1 MDTKSELHPSLKEA
15 PVQPLSDES
24 LDSPPGSP
32 SPSPEKKRGKL
43 ETTVLMVA
51 LCMSV
56 FLAALDM
63 TILGT
68 ALPTIAE
75 HFQSIEVY
83 VWVGSAFLL
92 ASGASMPTWGKLSDI
107 WGRKALLLLA
117 TAVFFLGSALCA
129 AATSSAMLI
138 AGRTVQGV
146 GSGGLLSLV
155 NIVIGDLFSPR
166 DRGVYYG
173 IIGMMWA
180 LASSIG
186 PVIGGALTEKVSWR
200 WCFYIN
206 LPVSAVTFV
215 VIILTLHLQ
224 TPKTPIVAGLKAI
237 DWLGSLTIAGAT
249 TLFLLGLQFGG
260 VKYAWSSPAVICLI
274 IFGGIA
280 FIIFFFI
287 ESRARYPLMP
297 LRIFATKSNLALL
310 AINFAHAAPFMEA
323 GFFIPTYFQ
332 AVLSASPLLSAVW
345 LFPWILSVSFFT
357 AGGGIYIKKTG
368 RYFDCM
374 VFSLLT
380 SLLGYA
386 LLYNLPNHKGWAKIV
401 IYQLI
406 AGIGSGMNFQ
416 APLVALQSSSIV
428 TAQDNGTVTATYS
441 FIRTLTYA
449 IGVVIGSAILSNRMN
464 SHRATLED
472 ALGSTLA
479 ERFSGRDAQANIPLI
494 ESLPTAAQRQTVR
507 QAYYESIQTI
517 WIQVACII
525 VIGLVALP
533 LVERKRQLSRTH
545 EEVRTGLEAE
555 EHRRT
560 LAQKP
565 KVKEE
570 EEG

>member
-1 MDTKSELHPSLKEA
+1 MGVDFHPGLLYNISSGRHGTSRDVVLQQAVDLIEAGSSSL
-15 PVQPLSDES
+15 
-24 LDSPPGSP
+24 
-32 SPSPEKKRGKL
+32 EKKRGKL

-117 TAVFFLGSALCA
+117 TAVFILGSALCG

-146 GSGGLLSLV
+146 GSGGLL
-155 NIVIGDLFSPR
+155 

-186 PVIGGALTEKVSWR
+186 PVIGV
-200 WCFYIN
+200 
-206 LPVSAVTFV
+206 PVSAVTFV
-215 VIILTLHLQ
+215 IILRTLNLQ
-224 TPKTPIVAGLKAI
+224 TPKTPIAAGLKAV

-260 VKYAWSSPAVICLI
+260 VTYPWSSPAVICLI
-274 IFGGIA
+274 IFGGIS
-280 FIIFFFI
+280 FIIFLFI
-287 ESRARYPLMP
+287 ESRAHYPLMP
-297 LRIFATKSNLALL
+297 LRIFATKSNLALI
-310 AINFAHAAPFMEA
+310 AINFAHAAPFMQGA
-323 GFFIPTYFQ
+323 FFIPTYFQ
-332 AVLSASPLLSAVW
+332 AVLSASPLQSAVW
-345 LFPWILSVSFFT
+345 LFPWILTVSVFT
-357 AGGGIYIKKTG
+357 AVGGIYIKKTG

-380 SLLGYA
+380 SLLGYG

-401 IYQLI
+401 IYQFI
-406 AGIGSGMNFQ
+406 AGLGSGTNFQ
-416 APLVALQSSSIV
+416 APLVALQGSSVVS
-428 TAQDNGTVTATYS
+428 AQDNGTVTATYT

-464 SHRATLED
+464 SHHAALEESLGATL
-472 ALGSTLA
+472 AA
-479 ERFSGRDAQANIPLI
+479 RFSGGDAQANIPLI

-517 WIQVACII
+517 WIQCACILA
-525 VIGLVALP
+525 IGLIALP
-533 LVERKRQLSRTH
+533 FVERKRQLSTTH
-545 EEVRTGLEAE
+545 EEVRTGLAAE
-555 EHRRT
+555 EDRRR
-560 LAQKP
+560 LAQRA